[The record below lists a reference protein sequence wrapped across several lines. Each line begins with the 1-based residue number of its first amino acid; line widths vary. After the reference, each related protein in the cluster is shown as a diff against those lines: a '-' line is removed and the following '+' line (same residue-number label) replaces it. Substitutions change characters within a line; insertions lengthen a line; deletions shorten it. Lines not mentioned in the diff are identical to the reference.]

1 MTSGNVNQYEQQRI
15 NALKLYD
22 ILDTFPE
29 KEYDDI
35 TQLASEICQTPIALI
50 SLVDEKRQWFKSR
63 VGLDLQQTEREVSFC
78 SHAIESD
85 HIFEVSDATADNR
98 FAGNPLVTGYPNIKY
113 YAGAPLITKDGYRL
127 GTLCVINAVPQQLT
141 DNQKRSLQILAQSV
155 MSLLDLRYK
164 QRETEFFKKALNEV
178 AAVAV
183 FNHNQECDFINEKFC
198 QLTEITLDEAVGKD
212 TAQVTSADITDEEAN
227 KIRSTV
233 ADGHIYRNTIK
244 NQSKTGKVTWNGLT
258 IIPFTNTNKELVKL
272 FSLRI
277 DITNQ
282 MQILERLEEAE
293 KLSKTGNWEFNAV
306 NGSRYWS
313 RGLYAIM
320 EIEES
325 EMMDSHPSILDFLVP
340 EDKEWMSKLVHG
352 ILTGKTTGNYVVE
365 ARAMTKSQKEK
376 YLSIATK
383 KICNS
388 KDELVILCGTVQDI
402 TAQKEAE
409 LAVQRAH
416 DELEDNESKYRSL
429 VEETSQ
435 MTFTT
440 DADGRY
446 TYVSPRLKKLVGFDD
461 EDILGKQFAFI
472 TDENWRKKTIQ
483 FYVRQLNERVDETS
497 YVFPI
502 RNASGNKIWLEQ
514 IATLVVENNAI
525 VGFRCV
531 LHDITE
537 RINTEDAMREA
548 VKLATDAK
556 DMQQNFLSKMSH
568 EIRTPMNGV
577 VGLVNLL
584 KNTPLTEKQKVYVD
598 GIRESA
604 VNLVRIINDIL
615 DISKL
620 EAGKVVFEDAEFNLA
635 KLVNNVLLTVKSAAD
650 EKGLLVATHIDQSI
664 PASLVA
670 DPVRLNQI
678 LLNLASNAI
687 KFTEKGNVVISVSGI
702 KATDDAITL
711 SFKIADTGIGIAH
724 DKLSSIFE
732 SFIQAESNTTRK
744 YGGTGLGLTIA
755 KQLVEQQNG
764 EITVESEPGRGTT
777 FTFTYHCKI
786 VKEKAKNITGS
797 EEKLLPTME
806 NYHILLVE
814 DNIINQMVAKHTLE
828 NWGAHVTIA
837 DRGAKA
843 IEYLKTHPYDLIL
856 MDIQMP
862 EMSGIDATQIIRNE
876 LGLKIP
882 IIAMTAS
889 AMKGERDSCIAVGM
903 NDYFPKPF
911 EYNDLNKIIH
921 KHLSKTKK
929 SNEPYY
935 FDLQSLLSIV
945 DNDVQ
950 FGKEILTIFLAKTPN
965 LLGQIRKNSQ
975 ERNIEQLNSDIHSLK
990 GTVGIFAKPELSEL
1004 LIEIETELKLD
1015 AINEST
1021 LYNLNT
1027 LEQKATQLLEE
1038 AARELQFM

>member
-1 MTSGNVNQYEQQRI
+1 MAAGNADQYEQQRI

-22 ILDTFPE
+22 ILDTVPE

-63 VGLDLQQTEREVSFC
+63 VGLELQQTEREVSFC

-85 HIFEVSDATADNR
+85 RIFEVSDAATDDR
-98 FAGNPLVTGYPNIKY
+98 FKDNPLVTGYPCIKY
-113 YAGAPLITKDGYRL
+113 YAGAPLVTKEGYRL
-127 GTLCVINAVPQQLT
+127 GTLCVIDAAPHQLT

-164 QRETEFFKKALNEV
+164 QIETEFFKKALNEI

-183 FNHNQECDFINEKFC
+183 FNHDQECEFVNEKFC
-198 QLTEITLDEAVGKD
+198 QLTEITLEEAMGKGPG
-212 TAQVTSADITDEEAN
+212 QVTSADITPEEAN

-233 ADGHIYRNTIK
+233 AAGNIYRNNIK
-244 NQSKTGKVTWNGLT
+244 NQSKTGNVTWNSLT
-258 IIPFTNTNKELVKL
+258 IIPFTNTKSELVKL

-277 DITNQ
+277 NITSE

-313 RGLYAIM
+313 RGLCAIM
-320 EIEES
+320 ELDPS
-325 EMMDSHPSILDFLVP
+325 EMNDSHPSILDYLVP
-340 EDKEWMSKLVHG
+340 EDRAWMGKLVEG
-352 ILTGKTTGNYVVE
+352 ILSGKTNGNYVVE
-365 ARAMTKSQKEK
+365 ARVITKSQKEK
-376 YLSIATK
+376 YLSISTK
-383 KICNS
+383 TICNS

-416 DELEDNESKYRSL
+416 DELEDNEAKYRSL

-472 TDENWRKKTIQ
+472 TDDGWRKKTIQ
-483 FYVRQLNERVDETS
+483 FYVQQLTDRVDETS

-502 RNASGNKIWLEQ
+502 RNAHGDKIWLQQ
-514 IATLVVENNAI
+514 IATLVVEKNEI

-531 LHDITE
+531 LHDITD
-537 RINTEDAMREA
+537 RVNTEDTMREA
-548 VKLATDAK
+548 VKLATEAK

-598 GIRESA
+598 GVRESA

-620 EAGKVVFEDAEFNLA
+620 EAGKVLFEDAEFSLA
-635 KLVNNVLLTVKSAAD
+635 KLVTNVLLTVKSAAD
-650 EKGLLVATHIDQSI
+650 EKGLLVATHIDQNI
-664 PASLVA
+664 PTSLIA
-670 DPVRLNQI
+670 DPVRLNQV
-678 LLNLASNAI
+678 LLNLTSNAI
-687 KFTEKGNVVISVSGI
+687 KFTEKGSVIISVSKI
-702 KATDDAITL
+702 EENDDEFTL
-711 SFKIADTGIGIAH
+711 LFKVADTGIGIAH
-724 DKLSSIFE
+724 DKLGSIFE
-732 SFIQAESNTTRK
+732 SFIQAESSTTRK

-755 KQLVEQQNG
+755 KQLVEQQKG
-764 EITVESEPGRGTT
+764 VISVESEPGRGTT
-777 FTFTYHCKI
+777 FTFTYNCKI
-786 VKEKAKNITGS
+786 VKEKARNYTGAES
-797 EEKLLPTME
+797 MLPMME
-806 NYHILLVE
+806 DYHILLVE

-843 IEYLKTHPYDLIL
+843 IELLKQYNYDLIL

-862 EMSGIDATQIIRNE
+862 EMSGIEATRVIRE
-876 LGLKIP
+876 DLHLKIP

-911 EYNDLNKIIH
+911 EYDDLNKIIH
-921 KHLSKTKK
+921 KHLSKVKK
-929 SNEPYY
+929 SNEPLY

-950 FGKEILTIFLAKTPN
+950 FAKEILTIFLTKTPN
-965 LLGQIRKNSQ
+965 LLNQIRKNGLD
-975 ERNIEQLNSDIHSLK
+975 RDTRAL
-990 GTVGIFAKPELSEL
+990 EL
-1004 LIEIETELKLD
+1004 
-1015 AINEST
+1015 
-1021 LYNLNT
+1021 
-1027 LEQKATQLLEE
+1027 
-1038 AARELQFM
+1038 RHP